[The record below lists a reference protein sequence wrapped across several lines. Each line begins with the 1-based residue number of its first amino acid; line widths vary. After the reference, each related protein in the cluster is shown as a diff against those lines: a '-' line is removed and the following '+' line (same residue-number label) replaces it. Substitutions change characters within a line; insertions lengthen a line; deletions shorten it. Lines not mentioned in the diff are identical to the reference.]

1 MTRPTKEEWAFLVAQ
16 AVATRGECV
25 RRQVGAVVID
35 TRGRIAGAGYNGSK
49 PGGPN
54 CLKGECPRG
63 RSDVEPGS
71 SYDTGPGTCH
81 AVHAEMNAI
90 LDVSDRMR
98 LQNAVLYVTTKPCDG
113 CLKILGNTELAIVT
127 WPDGWIEL

>member
-1 MTRPTKEEWAFLVAQ
+1 M
-16 AVATRGECV
+16 
-25 RRQVGAVVID
+25 VID
-35 TRGRIAGAGYNGSK
+35 RRGRIAGAGYNGSK
-49 PGGPN
+49 PGGPS

-63 RSDVEPGS
+63 RHYRWTEAETAPGSEVYGFICRCEKSWPCPDAVEPGS

-90 LDVSDRMR
+90 LDVSDRGR
-98 LQNAVLYVTTKPCDG
+98 LEGAVLYVTTKPCDG
-113 CLKILGNTELAIVT
+113 CLKILGNTGMAYVT